1 MGKFVDLTGKVY
13 GHLTV
18 IEKDHSNKNGWYW
31 KCQCDCGNIT
41 VVDRHNLANG
51 SIKSCGC
58 SRPGITRKSKRKA
71 SRLYQI
77 WIDMRRRCYNPN
89 LYAYKYYGALGV
101 TVCDE
106 WQNSFTSFRDWALKN
121 GYSESLTI
129 DRIDC
134 FGNYE
139 PSNCRWSDW
148 STQRRNQRRCYK
160 NEQHI

>member
-1 MGKFVDLTGKVY
+1 MGTFVDLTGNIY

-41 VVDRHNLANG
+41 VVNRRNLANG

-58 SRPGITRKSKRKA
+58 SRPGITRESRRKK

-77 WIDMRRRCYNPN
+77 WIDMRRRCSNPN
-89 LYAYKYYGALGV
+89 VYAYKYYGALGV
-101 TVCDE
+101 MVCDE
-106 WQNSFTSFRDWALKN
+106 WQNSFASFRDRALKN

-139 PSNCRWSDW
+139 PSNCRWADW
-148 STQRRNQRRCYK
+148 STQRRNQRRCYE
-160 NEQHI
+160 NA